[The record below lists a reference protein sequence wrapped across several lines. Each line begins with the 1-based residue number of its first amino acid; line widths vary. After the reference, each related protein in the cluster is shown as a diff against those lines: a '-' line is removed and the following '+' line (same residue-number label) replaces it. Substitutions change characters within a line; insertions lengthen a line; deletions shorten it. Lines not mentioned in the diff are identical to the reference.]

1 MWLENFDGIFV
12 INLPARADRRQEI
25 DRQLQRVGLS
35 LKHQR
40 VVLFPAVRPDAPG
53 GFPTIGTRG
62 CFLSHLGVLHM
73 AQAKGMCNILILED
87 DCDFSKEVAAMS
99 PHLMAGLQQLDW
111 SFFYG
116 GALNSF
122 ESQPAQLGLQT
133 VQPNSALMGA
143 HCFALRGDVIPQLT
157 AYLEAMLKRPPGSPQ
172 GGPMHVDGAY
182 SWFRKDHPELTTLI
196 AVPEL
201 AFQRSSATDIHT
213 RRWYDR
219 WPLVRHATASVRK
232 CKNWLQSRESA

>member
-1 MWLENFDGIFV
+1 MWLDNFDGIFV

-35 LKHQR
+35 LKHPQ
-40 VVLFPAVRPDAPG
+40 VVLFPAVRPDAPC

-73 AQAKGMCNILILED
+73 AQAKGMRNILILED
-87 DCDFSKEVAAMS
+87 DCDFSKDVVAMS
-99 PHLMAGLQQLDW
+99 PYLMAGLQKLDW

-122 ESQPAQLGLQT
+122 ESQPAQLGLET
-133 VQPNSALMGA
+133 VQPNSGLMGA
-143 HCFALRGDVIPQLT
+143 HCFALRGDVIPQLA

-182 SWFRKDHPELTTLI
+182 SWFRKDHPELITLI

-201 AFQRSSATDIHT
+201 AFQRSSATDIHA

-219 WPLVRHATASVRK
+219 WPLVSYLTAVLRRFF
-232 CKNWLQSRESA
+232 NFLR